1 MLKIGDMAPDFE
13 LEDQEGEKV
22 KLSELKGKKVLISF
36 HPLAWTSVCTD
47 QMRALESHFD
57 SIKEKGVSEVLG
69 ISVDAQPTKSIWAK
83 GLALDNIKILADF
96 EPKGKMAKDYDLYN
110 TDIGTSERANVLVDE
125 EGKVGWIK
133 KYEITELPSI
143 EEVLENI

>member
-1 MLKIGDMAPDFE
+1 MLKVGDQAPDFT
-13 LEDQEGEKV
+13 LEDQSGEKV
-22 KLSELKGKKVLISF
+22 QLSKLKGEKVFISF

-47 QMRALESHFD
+47 QMRALESHYD
-57 SIKEKGVSEVLG
+57 QMKEKGVDKVLG

-96 EPKGKMAKDYDLYN
+96 EPKGQMAKDYDLYN
-110 TDIGTSERANVLVDE
+110 KDLGTSERANLLVDE
-125 EGKVGWIK
+125 EGKVAWIK
-133 KYEITELPSI
+133 KYELTELPSI